1 MTRERVVQVAAV
13 EGTAPRSYGNWRK
26 PRSAGLFRLGKV
38 GTMIMMAGIVL
49 SIMVMMAGRLVLA
62 LGILAAVG
70 VLMMM
75 VVFRDQHDLSTLDR
89 ISERIG
95 WRATKAKGAHLY
107 RSGPLGFALW
117 GTHQLPG
124 IAASL
129 RVSEHRDSY
138 ARPFALLHSPTVGT
152 CTVVIATEPEG
163 SYLVDQDRIDR
174 LVADW
179 GNWLANLSSEPGL
192 EACSVT
198 VETAPD
204 TGHRL
209 RREVAAASDPNAS
222 TFSQTML
229 NEIVRKYPS
238 GSSTI
243 TAYVTLTFRTK
254 NEVTGK
260 KRTPEQMGRDLAARL
275 PGLTADLAATGAGS
289 ATPIAAQELCE
300 VVRTAYDPLAAVT
313 FQDARAEGEEIELH
327 WSEVGPVAA
336 EAEWDGYHHDAAYSV
351 TYAMSMA
358 PRAQVQSNVLRRLL
372 APHDDIARKRVT
384 LLYRPI
390 DPARAAAIVESDV
403 AAARFNQSSS
413 KKGIYR
419 NSAATAAAHASA
431 LEEAQGASLVNFAM
445 LVTATVVDPE
455 ARPQARAAI
464 DNLGASSKLLLR
476 PVYGGQS
483 SAFAAALPLGIVLP
497 KHLSAASS
505 IRRSL

>member
-1 MTRERVVQVAAV
+1 
-13 EGTAPRSYGNWRK
+13 
-26 PRSAGLFRLGKV
+26 
-38 GTMIMMAGIVL
+38 MIMLAGIVL
-49 SIMVMMAGRLVLA
+49 SIMVMMAGRLLLA
-62 LGILAAVG
+62 LIILLAVG
-70 VLMMM
+70 VLMLL
-75 VVFRDQHDLSTLDR
+75 VTYRDQHDLSLVDR
-89 ISERIG
+89 ISERVG
-95 WRATKAKGAHLY
+95 WRVARTKGAHLY

-129 RVSEHRDSY
+129 RISEHQDSY
-138 ARPFALLHSPTVGT
+138 GRPFVLVHSPTVGT
-152 CTVVIATEPEG
+152 CSVVIATEPEG
-163 SYLVDQDRIDR
+163 SYLVDQERIDR

-179 GNWLANLSSEPGL
+179 GNWLSNLAGEPGL

-209 RREVAAASDPNAS
+209 RREVASASDPNAS
-222 TFSQTML
+222 TFSQKML
-229 NEIVRKYPS
+229 NELVRKYPS

-243 TAYVTLTFRTK
+243 TAYLTLTFRTK
-254 NEVTGK
+254 NEATGK
-260 KRTPEQMGRDLAARL
+260 KRAFEQVARDLAARL
-275 PGLTADLAATGAGS
+275 PGLTGDLVATGAGS
-289 ATPIAAQELCE
+289 AIPITAQELCE
-300 VVRTAYDPLAAVT
+300 VVRTAYDPLSAVT
-313 FQDARAEGEEIELH
+313 FQDVHAEGEEVELH
-327 WSEVGPVAA
+327 WSEVGPAAA
-336 EAEWDGYHHDAAYSV
+336 EAEWDSYRHDDGFSV

-390 DPARAAAIVESDV
+390 DPAKAAGIVEADV

-413 KKGIYR
+413 KKGIYH
-419 NSAATAAAHASA
+419 NSKSTAAAHASA
-431 LEEAQGASLVNFAM
+431 LEEAQGAGLVNFAM
-445 LVTATVVDPE
+445 LVTATVTDPE
-455 ARPQARAAI
+455 TLPQARAAI

-476 PVYGGQS
+476 PVYGGQP